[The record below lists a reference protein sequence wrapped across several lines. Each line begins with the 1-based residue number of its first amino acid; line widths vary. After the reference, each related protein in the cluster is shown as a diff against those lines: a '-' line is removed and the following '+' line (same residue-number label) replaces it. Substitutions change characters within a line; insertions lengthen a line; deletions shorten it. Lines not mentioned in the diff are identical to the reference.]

1 MKFQSELNVYLSEIS
16 ALSASGFVLT
26 SFVAVP
32 WVKCLRLTGVIR
44 G

>member
-1 MKFQSELNVYLSEIS
+1 MKFQSELNVYLGELS
-16 ALSASGFVLT
+16 ALSTSGFVLT
-26 SFVAVP
+26 SFVAVA